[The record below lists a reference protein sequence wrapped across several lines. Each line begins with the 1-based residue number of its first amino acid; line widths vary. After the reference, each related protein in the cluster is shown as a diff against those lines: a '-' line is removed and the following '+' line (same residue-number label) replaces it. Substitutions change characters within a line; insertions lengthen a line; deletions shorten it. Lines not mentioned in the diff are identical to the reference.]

1 MTLIQNYVPAIIFLI
16 FSMICWGSWANTQ
29 KMAAK
34 TWRYELFYFDFV
46 WGLLLTAVVA
56 AFTLGSFGSDGR
68 SFMQDIAQAD
78 GTSIMYAL
86 AGGIIWNLGTFL
98 LVAAMAIAGMAVG
111 FPIGGGLAWVLGI
124 IVNFIIAGSQGNNVA
139 LLFTG
144 VALIV
149 VAIFCCMAAYKKLVA
164 GKQQTTSKGIVV
176 SLLAGLTIAFFY
188 GLVVKSLDPAYV
200 SGGSGNLTP
209 FTGVFFFTIGAVIS
223 TPIFNLFV
231 MRHPVEGQKLTLRD
245 YFKGDMKTHLI
256 GVLGGIIWMS
266 GMVISFMAVPKAGP
280 TISYAL
286 TNGAPVVAMFWGV
299 FVWKEFKSAP
309 KSTNILLTAMFAL
322 FILGLI
328 LITLSKA

>member
-1 MTLIQNYVPAIIFLI
+1 MTLIQSYVPAIIFLI

-46 WGLLLTAVVA
+46 WGLLFTAVVA
-56 AFTLGSFGSDGR
+56 ALTLGSFGSDGR
-68 SFMQDIAQAD
+68 TFLQDIANAD
-78 GTSIMYAL
+78 SPSILYAL
-86 AGGIIWNLGTFL
+86 VGGIVWNLGTFL
-98 LVAAMAIAGMAVG
+98 LVAAMAIAGMSVG

-124 IVNFIIAGSQGNNVA
+124 IVNFFIAGSQGNNIG

-144 VALIV
+144 VALIII
-149 VAIFCCMAAYKKLVA
+149 AIYCCMLAYKKLAA
-164 GKQQTTSKGIVV
+164 GKQQTTTKGLII
-176 SLLAGLTIAFFY
+176 SLLAGITIAFFY

-200 SGGSGNLTP
+200 AGGSGNLTP
-209 FTGVFFFTIGAVIS
+209 FTGVFFFTIGAVLS

-231 MRHPVEGQKLTLRD
+231 MRHPVEGGKLTLKD
-245 YFKGDMKTHLI
+245 YFMGDIKTHLT

-299 FVWKEFKSAP
+299 FVWKEFRSAP
-309 KSTNILLTAMFAL
+309 KGTNILLTSMFSL

-328 LITLSKA
+328 FITLSKI